1 MESPT
6 TAARRGAGRSRRRRA
21 GGALVRRTL
30 GYLAF
35 LPLAAR
41 APIYAGL
48 VVDLLA
54 DPRVPVARK
63 AALAG
68 AAGYLILGRDL
79 VPDEIPI
86 LGGIDD
92 LIVVLVAVN
101 VFLDG
106 VPAEVLDERLGAR
119 GIERTEFLRD
129 VARLRQLTPRPI
141 RLAISRA
148 TQLAEATH
156 GIIRRSG
163 VGRRVRARVAKEGPH
178 A

>member
-1 MESPT
+1 MEDQVVVMPPP
-6 TAARRGAGRSRRRRA
+6 ARRSRRRRA
-21 GGALVRRTL
+21 GGAIARRTL

-41 APIYAGL
+41 APVYAGL

-54 DPRVPVARK
+54 DPRVPLGRK

-68 AAGYLILGRDL
+68 AAGYLIVGRDL
-79 VPDEIPI
+79 VPDDVPL
-86 LGGIDD
+86 LGGLDD
-92 LIVVLVAVN
+92 LVVLVVAVN

-106 VPAEVLDERLGAR
+106 VPGDLLDERLSAR
-119 GIERTEFLRD
+119 GIDRAEFHRDITHLR
-129 VARLRQLTPRPI
+129 RLTPRPI
-141 RLAISRA
+141 RLAIRRSVELAGA
-148 TQLAEATH
+148 TR

-163 VGRRVRARVAKEGPH
+163 VGRRVRVRISKEGSL

>member
-1 MESPT
+1 VRP
-6 TAARRGAGRSRRRRA
+6 RS
-21 GGALVRRTL
+21 GGAVARRTL

-41 APIYAGL
+41 TPVYAGL

-63 AALAG
+63 AALGA
-68 AAGYLILGRDL
+68 AAGYLLLGRDL
-79 VPDEIPI
+79 VPDEVPL
-86 LGGIDD
+86 LGALDD
-92 LIVVLVAVN
+92 LIVVLIAVN

-106 VPAEVLDERLGAR
+106 VPVDVLDERLGAR
-119 GIERTEFLRD
+119 GIDRREYLRD
-129 VARLRQLTPRPI
+129 VAQIRRLTPRPI
-141 RLAISRA
+141 RIAIRRA
-148 TQLAEATH
+148 SELVGATH

-163 VGRRVRARVAKEGPH
+163 VGRRVRAVVSKEGPL

>member
-1 MESPT
+1 M
-6 TAARRGAGRSRRRRA
+6 A
-21 GGALVRRTL
+21 RRTL
-30 GYLAF
+30 GYLVF

-41 APIYAGL
+41 APLYAGL
-48 VVDLLA
+48 VVDLVA
-54 DPRVPVARK
+54 DPRVPLTRK

-68 AAGYLILGRDL
+68 AAGYLLLGRDL
-79 VPDEIPI
+79 VPDDVPL

-106 VPAEVLDERLGAR
+106 VPAEVLEERLQAR
-119 GIERTEFLRD
+119 GIDRMEYLRD
-129 VARLRQLTPRPI
+129 VARLRRLTPRPI
-141 RLAISRA
+141 RLAIRRA
-148 TQLAEATH
+148 TELVDTTR

-163 VGRRVRARVAKEGPH
+163 VSRTVRARISKEGSL